1 MPRCEWCECEPC
13 FLECAERRAAS
24 QRREPWREAT
34 RQGVGR
40 KAPKEERQALL
51 NLARALLRR
60 GAEQEVVAQET
71 GLRRDYV
78 TTIAHR
84 LRHGI
89 TGGKRKAA

>member
-13 FLECAERRAAS
+13 FLECSERRSAS
-24 QRREPWREAT
+24 RRLKPWREAVQ
-34 RQGVGR
+34 QGVGR
-40 KAPKEERQALL
+40 EAPKEERQALL

-71 GLRRDYV
+71 GLRRDYI

-89 TGGKRKAA
+89 TGGRKRAA